1 MGDNLMKVMYC
12 FPEKE
17 PRIIKIHK
25 ELSEISKLM
34 QTPFFEI
41 TIYKG
46 MILIYDPKGILKYS
60 KIKKLDGLN
69 LRGPF
74 IFCRE

>member
-1 MGDNLMKVMYC
+1 MCLNKNLVIIQK
-12 FPEKE
+12 KE
-17 PRIIKIHK
+17 ECNGK
-25 ELSEISKLM
+25 
-34 QTPFFEI
+34 
-41 TIYKG
+41 YKG